1 MSIMC
6 ERFKLKKSYK
16 LFDSNCIFVPFWVW
30 FLFSVTVYGQ
40 ILRFLKMQMLD
51 FFDFV
56 SNNIMMPVVALMTCI
71 LIGFVVKSKY
81 IEDEIELNAKFK
93 SRTLYRIMIK
103 YICPACMVVILLSSL
118 FLSL

>member
-1 MSIMC
+1 MKNVVLARIDDRLIHGQVITAWIKTIKAQSILIID
-6 ERFKLKKSYK
+6 EAL
-16 LFDSNCIFVPFWVW
+16 
-30 FLFSVTVYGQ
+30 
-40 ILRFLKMQMLD
+40 
-51 FFDFV
+51 